1 MMIKDQSISA
11 FLDELAS
18 NSPTPGGGGA
28 AAIMAAIGAALA
40 SMVCNLT
47 LGKKS
52 YEKGDVELQDALK
65 KANALSCQLSD
76 MSQADADA
84 FNGVMS
90 AYGMA
95 KESDEEKSARSE
107 AIQAALKE
115 ATDVP
120 LACAKLAREVMNI
133 SKLVAEKGNKNAIT
147 ESGISVLVAY
157 AALRSSSLNVYI
169 NIGVIKDE
177 AFTSDRQK
185 QLEQVLEGSDD
196 LLEAVNSTVKECLK
210 RVAV

>member
-1 MMIKDQSISA
+1 MMIKDQSIST

-18 NSPTPGGGGA
+18 SSSILGGGGA
-28 AAIMAAIGAALA
+28 AAIMGAVGAALA
-40 SMVCNLT
+40 SMVCSLS
-47 LGKKS
+47 LGKEN
-52 YEKGDVELQDALK
+52 YEAGDVELQAAMK
-65 KANALSCQLSD
+65 KANALSAQLSD
-76 MSQADADA
+76 MSQADVDA

-95 KESDEEKSARSE
+95 KDSDEEKAARSQ
-107 AIQAALKE
+107 AIQTALKE

-120 LACAKLAREVMNI
+120 LACAKLAREVMAI

-157 AALRSSSLNVYI
+157 AALRSAALNVTI
-169 NIGVIKDE
+169 NIGHIKDE
-177 AFTSDRQK
+177 AFACDRQK

-196 LLEAVNSTVKECLK
+196 LLAAVNSAVKECL
-210 RVAV
+210 